1 MSTSACVR
9 PTWAS
14 TQSAANVSGT
24 DAEAMS
30 GALASVGFDGGG
42 ATSDLLGAVCI
53 GDALAACAR
62 YSPVCLRAP
71 LMRARSAWGTLTGEQ
86 SDERPRSARRV
97 SRSRRTAGQAQAL
110 AHGGRASLPIEET
123 LSRSP

>member
-14 TQSAANVSGT
+14 TRSAANVSGT

-30 GALASVGFDGGG
+30 GALDSGGFDGGG

-53 GDALAACAR
+53 GDALGACAR

-86 SDERPRSARRV
+86 SDEKPHSRRV

-123 LSRSP
+123 L